1 MYEAIKLHF
10 IPLSFLKNI
19 STGIK
24 KLSFFSYKIFAFT
37 KNYIHLQT
45 ALIPFAFMLE
55 VTRAGQNVAKSLQI
69 KPYEAG
75 IGREKRV
82 ETY

>member
-1 MYEAIKLHF
+1 
-10 IPLSFLKNI
+10 
-19 STGIK
+19 
-24 KLSFFSYKIFAFT
+24 
-37 KNYIHLQT
+37 
-45 ALIPFAFMLE
+45 MLE